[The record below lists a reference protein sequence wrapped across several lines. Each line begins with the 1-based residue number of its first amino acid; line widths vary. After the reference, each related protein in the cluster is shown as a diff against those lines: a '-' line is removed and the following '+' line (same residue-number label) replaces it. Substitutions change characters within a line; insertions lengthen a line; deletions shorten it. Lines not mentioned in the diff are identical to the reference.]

1 MDLKEFNNEM
11 LNPLMEKL
19 SLESKNIYLMGDYNI
34 DLMKIEVDVT
44 TSQFFDTITSNLFVP
59 HITCPTRITNTTSTL
74 DNIFSNSLN
83 FMDGITG
90 NLAINISDQFT
101 KKHNLFKR
109 DKENFDRE
117 NFILDLLEI
126 NWVNIIS
133 IDKNHPNHSFNS
145 FETKINSLIDTYLPL
160 KKLTNKEINL
170 QFKPWITCGIRKS
183 IQRRD
188 DLYKRFIQAK
198 DIHIKEDYYKR
209 YKKLRNQIVTLCRES
224 KMLHYQQFFTE
235 NANNMK
241 NTWKGI
247 KSIINIRSNTKSI
260 PTSVIVNN
268 NISSG
273 PTETANSFTNY
284 FSSIASKLQGK
295 IYQNGKDF
303 THYLQK

>member
-1 MDLKEFNNEM
+1 
-11 LNPLMEKL
+11 
-19 SLESKNIYLMGDYNI
+19 MGDYNI

-44 TSQFFDTITSNLFVP
+44 TSQFCDTITSNLFVP

-74 DNIFSNSLN
+74 IDNIFSNSLN
-83 FMDGITG
+83 FMDGISG
-90 NLAINISDQFT
+90 NLTINISDHLAQFLIIPEDCYKFT

-109 DKENFDRE
+109 DKKNFDRE
-117 NFILDLLEI
+117 NFILDLPEI

-145 FETKINSLIDTYLPL
+145 SETKINSLIDTYLPL
-160 KKLTNKEINL
+160 KKHTNKEINL

-188 DLYKRFIQAK
+188 NLYKRFIKAK
-198 DIHIKEDYYKR
+198 DIHIKEDYHKR

-247 KSIINIRSNTKSI
+247 KSIINIRSNTKGV

-268 NISSG
+268 NKFGS
-273 PTETANSFTNY
+273 N
-284 FSSIASKLQGK
+284 
-295 IYQNGKDF
+295 
-303 THYLQK
+303 